1 MTTTPSQQELDLL
14 FGPLYDEFFLQENND
29 NQAADAHLKPYE
41 FVNPFCTQVHEEAES
56 SSRNVDNSSMHTF
69 YQRYQSEHRWTK
81 DHPLEQVRGNPSKP
95 VQTRRQ
101 LATDPEMCM
110 FALTVST
117 VEPKTIKEAM
127 ADSAWIE
134 EI

>member
-1 MTTTPSQQELDLL
+1 MHYLSQPQ
-14 FGPLYDEFFLQENND
+14 
-29 NQAADAHLKPYE
+29 
-41 FVNPFCTQVHEEAES
+41 
-56 SSRNVDNSSMHTF
+56 NSE
-69 YQRYQSEHRWTK
+69 YRWTK
-81 DHPLEQVRGNPSKP
+81 DHPLTQVRRNPSKP

-117 VEPKTIKEAM
+117 AEPKNIKEAM

-134 EI
+134 AMQEELHQFDRLQVWELVDKPFGKNEEGIDFEESFALVSRLEAVKIFVAYATHKSFSPIY